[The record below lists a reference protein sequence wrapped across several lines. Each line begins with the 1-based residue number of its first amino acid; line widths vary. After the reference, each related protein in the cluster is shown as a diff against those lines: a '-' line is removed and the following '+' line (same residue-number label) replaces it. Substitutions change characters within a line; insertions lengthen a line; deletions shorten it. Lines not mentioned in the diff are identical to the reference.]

1 MIKIMIA
8 DFLALT
14 FFFTVH
20 FLWFHIRKVNRR
32 FFTLCALFGL
42 SSVLYLVICNS
53 GIGQYIANV
62 VPISEP
68 IIYLPPAWNLVYCI
82 AGYIFFAAVFM
93 GWLLSA
99 HAPLSNPSVYA
110 QSAPFF
116 QGKTIRIIVG
126 FTSGGLY
133 DQYARIL
140 AHHMPKHIPGN
151 PSIIVQNMPGAG
163 SLTATNYVYSVAKP
177 DGLTLA
183 MPGSGIYLD
192 QMLGRKEAT
201 FDVTKLAWIGSVDQR
216 DLLLYMKADAPWK
229 TVDDVLASA
238 EKPKCGATG
247 TSDLTTIMINILEET
262 LGLKFNNV
270 RGYPGGVEID
280 LAIEKG
286 EIHCRGAGLTTH
298 FAREPYFT
306 WHKNGFDRHIV
317 QTGAIKDPRLLDAPT
332 LLELMDKRKTPAI
345 SRHVAKAMLVSAT
358 LGRPLIGTPGIPA
371 DRIKTLRDAYLK
383 AFKEPEVIDE
393 AKKTNLDLETLAG
406 TEVEKQIRE
415 VMKQPKEVIERV
427 KKLSE

>member
-1 MIKIMIA
+1 MATRKS
-8 DFLALT
+8 
-14 FFFTVH
+14 
-20 FLWFHIRKVNRR
+20 FHDIR
-32 FFTLCALFGL
+32 
-42 SSVLYLVICNS
+42 
-53 GIGQYIANV
+53 
-62 VPISEP
+62 
-68 IIYLPPAWNLVYCI
+68 
-82 AGYIFFAAVFM
+82 FFAAVFM

-99 HAPLSNPSVYA
+99 HPPLSNPSVHA

-140 AHHMPKHIPGN
+140 ARHMPKHIPGN
-151 PSIIVQNMPGAG
+151 PTIIVQNMPGAG

-177 DGLTLA
+177 DGLTLG

-192 QMLGRKEAT
+192 QMLERKEAA
-201 FDVTKLAWIGSVDQR
+201 FDVAKLAWIGSVDQR

-229 TVDDVLASA
+229 TVEDILPSK
-238 EKPKCGATG
+238 ERPKCGATG
-247 TSDLTTIMINILEET
+247 TSDLTTIMLNILEET
-262 LGLKFNNV
+262 LGLQFNNV

-286 EIHCRGAGLTTH
+286 EIHCRGTGVTTH

-306 WHKNGFDRHIV
+306 WHKSGFDRHIV
-317 QTGAIKDPRLLDAPT
+317 QTGVKKDPRLPDAPT

-345 SRHVAKAMLVSAT
+345 SRNVAKALLVSTT

-371 DRIKTLRDAYLK
+371 DRVKILREAYLN
-383 AFKEPEVIDE
+383 AFKEPEVIEE
-393 AKKTNLDLETLAG
+393 AKKSRLDLETLTGA
-406 TEVEKQIRE
+406 EVETQIRE
-415 VMKQPKEVIERV
+415 VMNQPKEVIERV